1 MASREAGPSPLVPSV
16 IMIILGMVIIGPNIS
31 LVIALLLLILL
42 LVQLFSTLSSTS
54 PAPPPPFS
62 PAVNDQS
69 SSSGHDAEGFS
80 LGAFLAAAAAAK
92 HESTEEFLEHK
103 RKKRWI
109 DNKSGYNC
117 FMLYP
122 RSLYGCH
129 WSNRQYWDWRC
140 FKETRS
146 GETNLRV
153 LAGPPVIL
161 KLTLPTGKVQN
172 RQVSLLEKP
181 RGQWIELSVGIFLT
195 DQNIY
200 GSSSSSSETAAV
212 SFSLYPDC
220 RPLEIWSYN

>member
-1 MASREAGPSPLVPSV
+1 M
-16 IMIILGMVIIGPNIS
+16 N
-31 LVIALLLLILL
+31 
-42 LVQLFSTLSSTS
+42 FK
-54 PAPPPPFS
+54 
-62 PAVNDQS
+62 
-69 SSSGHDAEGFS
+69 
-80 LGAFLAAAAAAK
+80 AAAAAAK

-140 FKETRS
+140 FKETSDENIEVVKLICVCWLDVS
-146 GETNLRV
+146 GTFKISDLSPGV
-153 LAGPPVIL
+153 LYELVY
-161 KLTLPTGKVQN
+161 V
-172 RQVSLLEKP
+172 KP